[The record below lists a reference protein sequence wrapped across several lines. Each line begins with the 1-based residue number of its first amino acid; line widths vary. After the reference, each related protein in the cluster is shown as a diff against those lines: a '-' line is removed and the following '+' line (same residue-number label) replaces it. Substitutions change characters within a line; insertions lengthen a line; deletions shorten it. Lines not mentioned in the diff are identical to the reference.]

1 MPPAAS
7 VLVVTPVR
15 DGASF
20 IADTMRSVLSQTA
33 VVSGRVRLEYVIA
46 DGGSSDGTVA
56 LAHETGGDAVE
67 VVSRPDH
74 GMYDA
79 LADTWERAG
88 PADVMSYLN
97 AGDLWQPTAIDTVLD
112 IMQQTDAAW
121 ICGQRLL
128 YNEAGQP
135 TSVSLPFRYR
145 RRLLAAGIYDG
156 RLPHIQQEST
166 FWSAAL
172 MDEVDLAELRT
183 FRLAGDHYLWSRF
196 ARRTEPLVA
205 EALLGGFRAH
215 GGQLSERTDEYRAEV
230 ARASRVPGM
239 ADRLLAAF
247 DRPLWYAPPAVKQRL
262 NPNLVRFDHGRGVWR

>member
-1 MPPAAS
+1 MAPAARA
-7 VLVVTPVR
+7 LVVTPVR
-15 DGASF
+15 DGSSF

-33 VVSGRVRLEYVIA
+33 VAAGRVRLDYVVA
-46 DGGSSDGTVA
+46 DGGSSDRTVA
-56 LAHETGGDAVE
+56 VAREIGGDEVR

-79 LADTWERAG
+79 LANTWEAAG
-88 PADVMSYLN
+88 PADIMSYLN

-112 IMQQTDAAW
+112 IMQQTGAPW

-145 RRLLAAGIYDG
+145 RRLIAAGIYDG

-166 FWSAAL
+166 FWSSTL
-172 MDEVDLAELRT
+172 MEEVDLAELRT

-196 ARRTEPLVA
+196 ARRTEPLVV
-205 EALLGGFRAH
+205 EAILGGFRVH
-215 GGQLSERTDEYRAEV
+215 RGQLSSRTDDYRAEV
-230 ARASRVPGM
+230 ARASRAPTA
-239 ADRLLAAF
+239 ADRFRATL
-247 DRPLWYAPPAVKQRL
+247 DRPVWRAPPGVKQRL
-262 NPNLVRFDHGRGVWR
+262 NPNLVRFDHERGVWR